1 MVVQCEG
8 QVQGNVSIIEAAMP
22 PMIGAGIVASRANL
36 APRLVSMMIG
46 VGIPLGILTAATWHW
61 LFRLLAA

>member
-1 MVVQCEG
+1 VRG
-8 QVQGNVSIIEAAMP
+8 RVQGNVIEAAML
-22 PMIGAGIVASRANL
+22 PMIGAGIVASQANL

-46 VGIPLGILTAATWHW
+46 VGIPLGVLTAAAWHW